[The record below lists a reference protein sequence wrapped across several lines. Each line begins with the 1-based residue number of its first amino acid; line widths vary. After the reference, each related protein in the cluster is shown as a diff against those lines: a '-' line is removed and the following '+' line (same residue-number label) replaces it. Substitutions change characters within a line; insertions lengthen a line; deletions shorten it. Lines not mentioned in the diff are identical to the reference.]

1 MVMGK
6 VGGIILD
13 ESVVFGRDDENGN
26 ASVLPAAEYLLRK
39 LRHSSIPTGISYGL
53 SLSTHKMSLLK
64 RTAKLHSCDCF
75 SLDASS
81 LDNALNG
88 IGLNWGDA
96 GGIILYLVSNDKK
109 DVFLKMTDRGWLIIV
124 PNVEGGNAGENSSL
138 LYIKKLEELPLT
150 ICRLNKKAVNYNV
163 VTVGFIMK
171 PSREEDFAKRGAFP
185 MRPTENGL
193 IFMPLTFDLPISS
206 QLEEIDVILHKA
218 TDEIISV
225 ELSSSSEFADKVTFT
240 RGMNEL
246 ERYMA
251 HYPDFCS
258 IDPLKNI
265 YPVLDRLKIQQILHD
280 LEDLNKEG
288 CKTIRGPHFLKI
300 DDFNEPDLGQRLLEA
315 NLTLPSIVKPQIACG
330 VADAHSMAIVFKVED
345 YKDLS
350 TPLPAVVQ
358 EYVDHSSSIFKFY
371 VLGERVFYAAKKS
384 TPNADVLMKL
394 SEKHGFKPLVF
405 DSLKSLPIDKENQN
419 VGDGVCSKDSN
430 QFIDLDLVT
439 DAAIWLRRRLDLTI
453 FGFDVVVQEGSG
465 DHVIVDVNY
474 LPSFKEV
481 PDTIAIP
488 AFWDAIKS
496 RFESLKTK
504 QAMSLPPTQVNHF
517 T

>member
-358 EYVDHSSSIFKFY
+358 
-371 VLGERVFYAAKKS
+371 
-384 TPNADVLMKL
+384 
-394 SEKHGFKPLVF
+394 
-405 DSLKSLPIDKENQN
+405 
-419 VGDGVCSKDSN
+419 
-430 QFIDLDLVT
+430 
-439 DAAIWLRRRLDLTI
+439 
-453 FGFDVVVQEGSG
+453 VQEGSG